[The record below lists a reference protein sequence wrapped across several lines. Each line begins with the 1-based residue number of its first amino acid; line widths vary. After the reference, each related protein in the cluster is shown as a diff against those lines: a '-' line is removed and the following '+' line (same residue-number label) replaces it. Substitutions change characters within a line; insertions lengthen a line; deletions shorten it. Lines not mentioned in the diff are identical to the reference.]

1 LSKPTDESGEEA
13 FNAKLNDR
21 NLEGHEWFFAM
32 LLKGRTPRQ
41 LSLLKTSWPLHKDGS
56 LWDILK
62 NERLSPDRLTAVP
75 ELFPRRRTNRVSVSG
90 WGNWHTIPGAMD
102 QQSYLTL
109 QLVRICKRYQR
120 KAMARDTVI
129 GKLLDDTPEMRA
141 ALTQKQA
148 IEMIAA
154 ADDGAALIVDQEF
167 AELEQALLGGIDF
180 LPALQQYLDKNL

>member
-1 LSKPTDESGEEA
+1 
-13 FNAKLNDR
+13 
-21 NLEGHEWFFAM
+21 
-32 LLKGRTPRQ
+32 
-41 LSLLKTSWPLHKDGS
+41 
-56 LWDILK
+56 
-62 NERLSPDRLTAVP
+62 
-75 ELFPRRRTNRVSVSG
+75 
-90 WGNWHTIPGAMD
+90 
-102 QQSYLTL
+102 
-109 QLVRICKRYQR
+109 
-120 KAMARDTVI
+120 MARDTVI